1 MHLLN
6 RKVSSSSILLM
17 LGSSAPYKHRLP
29 VLSGPAEISLAD
41 SLQFVPHTSG
51 NNRASSL
58 QQEERDDQS
67 GSPVTRSIA
76 AILLLCISSTI
87 AECGSAGYELTISV
101 CARPVNGELT
111 DDTVG
116 VFTSSLEAFFEELLE
131 MSKSR

>member
-29 VLSGPAEISLAD
+29 VLLGPAEISLAS

-67 GSPVTRSIA
+67 GSPVTKSTA
-76 AILLLCISSTI
+76 VILLLCISSTI
-87 AECGSAGYELTISV
+87 AGCGNAVYELSIS
-101 CARPVNGELT
+101 RLW
-111 DDTVG
+111 
-116 VFTSSLEAFFEELLE
+116 
-131 MSKSR
+131 